1 MTLTNRLRKTLAA
14 MFNKFKKI
22 LEHKIELSGLILMF
36 FFLFCVGCSEKVL
49 DPSQIG
55 RFRPV
60 PVINVILDSLGVE
73 DEPEPTYAGAEDPRP
88 EDIIVYEQDYVF
100 GTGDRIRIS
109 IYELLQQGRNYI
121 NDFAVTESGRISIP
135 DVGQI
140 RAAGLTEVKLEEEIK
155 DILSPNILIDPIVTV
170 ILMSSENRIVS
181 VSGNGIGRSMRTQ
194 IPRTNFR
201 LLDLIA
207 AAGGVNEFNVSNIY
221 VIRDISGDTTTA
233 TPSESI
239 ETSGFEKQTEISSG
253 VKDVELLPVSPSP
266 EEKDDRI
273 QRPQDEM
280 FEIIAPYAAGT
291 AQNSEIIMSSS
302 EMITHKELEALAT
315 PLDLGNENSPGL
327 RYSISE
333 QSMAGFGSFSEQS
346 SDPGRIEWVFEDGK
360 WIPLR
365 VEIEKDTRD
374 EELDRK
380 EEQLVGEK
388 VPPEEK
394 TEPGYGWEQVGT
406 AGKQVRVIKIPVD
419 KLFGGDPRY
428 NVVIRGGDSISIPVD
443 IVGEC
448 YVTGN
453 VNRSGPINITGRPMT
468 LKMLISAANG
478 LNQIAWPKKVEV
490 IRRIGR
496 NKEEIVMV
504 DLDKIAQGLQPDF
517 FIKPNDLINVGTHPT
532 SIIRA
537 ILRNS
542 YGLSFLY
549 TRNFASPTQGFYGNR
564 YNDFS
569 DALEDVKEMF

>member
-1 MTLTNRLRKTLAA
+1 MAA

-22 LEHKIELSGLILMF
+22 LEHKIELSGLALMF
-36 FFLFCVGCSEKVL
+36 FCLFCVGCSEKVL
-49 DPSQIG
+49 EPRQIG

-73 DEPEPTYAGAEDPRP
+73 EEPKPTYAGAEDPRP
-88 EDIIVYEQDYVF
+88 EDIIVYEQDYIF
-100 GTGDRIRIS
+100 GAGDIMRIS
-109 IYELLQQGRNYI
+109 IFELLQQGRNYI
-121 NDFAVTESGRISIP
+121 NDFIVTESGRISIP

-140 RAAGLTEVKLEEEIK
+140 RAAGLTEVELEEDIR
-155 DILSPNILIDPIVTV
+155 DILTPHILIDPVVTV
-170 ILMSSENRIVS
+170 TLMSSENRIVS
-181 VSGNGIGRSMRTQ
+181 VSGNGIGRSLRTQ

-221 VIRDISGDTTTA
+221 VIRDISGEITTA

-239 ETSGFEKQTEISSG
+239 ETSGSGEQTEISSG

-273 QRPQDEM
+273 QRPQDEIL
-280 FEIIAPYAAGT
+280 EIIAPYATGT
-291 AQNSEIIMSSS
+291 VQNSEIIMSSS

-315 PLDLGNENSPGL
+315 PLDLGNEKSPGL
-327 RYSISE
+327 GI
-333 QSMAGFGSFSEQS
+333 FSEQP
-346 SDPGRIEWVFEDGK
+346 SDSGRIEWVFEDGK

-374 EELDRK
+374 EKLDRK
-380 EEQLVGEK
+380 EEGFVGEK
-388 VPPEEK
+388 VPPEEE
-394 TEPGYGWEQVGT
+394 TEPGYGWEQVST

-428 NVVIRGGDSISIPVD
+428 NIVIRSGDSISIPVD
-443 IVGEC
+443 IVGEF
-448 YVTGN
+448 YVMGN
-453 VNRSGPINITGRPMT
+453 VVRSGPINITGRPMT
-468 LKMLISAANG
+468 LKMAISAAGG
-478 LNQIAWPKKVEV
+478 LGQLAWPKKVEV

-517 FIKPNDLINVGTHPT
+517 FIKPDDLINVGTHQT
-532 SIIRA
+532 SIIRI

-542 YGLSFLY
+542 YSLSFGY
-549 TRNFASPTQGFYGNR
+549 SRNFATPTTPSFSGSRF
-564 YNDFS
+564 NDLN
-569 DALEDVKEMF
+569 DAVEDVKDMF